1 MNHLIGIRREWH
13 MSAREK
19 GRLFVVTMLIIW
31 IFAVL
36 YSLFLIGV
44 K

>member
-1 MNHLIGIRREWH
+1 

-19 GRLFVVTMLIIW
+19 GRLLVITMLLIW